1 MTEPNAIERFGGHL
15 KEEPLTCLEDEIIAP
30 NTCVLE
36 ADAPFFGYY
45 NEMPVSSK
53 PQYLYCALSGRQSF
67 ESIARATQNVRKK
80 FKKNFDAAEGEITF
94 FGTTCQVIRIR
105 NLQKYSDI
113 HTLQSLYLDEGIML
127 RKKTRKV
134 KNAMAMI
141 RLRKFFN
148 LQPVGQNLFLDS
160 VQEHHAYFIIPHQLD
175 WNNFKEITKEVKYD
189 PAFFHFD
196 GAICFIYEQGEV
208 KDMIRIYREHITAEE
223 LKAIRDKYYKVMKL

>member
-1 MTEPNAIERFGGHL
+1 MTESITIERYGGHL

-36 ADAPFFGYY
+36 ANAPFFGYY
-45 NEMPVSSK
+45 SEMPAIAR

-80 FKKNFDAAEGEITF
+80 FQKNFDAAEGEITF
-94 FGTTCQVIRIR
+94 FGETCQVIRIR
-105 NLQKYSDI
+105 NLHKYSDI
-113 HTLQSLYLDEGIML
+113 RTLQNLYLEEGILL

-148 LQPVGQNLFLDS
+148 LRPIGQNLYFDS
-160 VQEHHAYFIIPHQLD
+160 VQEHHAYFSIPHQID
-175 WNNFKEITKEVKYD
+175 WSYFKEITTEVKYN

-208 KDMIRIYREHITAEE
+208 KDMIRIYREYITAEE